1 MGLRERLKC
10 LQLLSRICGTLG
22 MKRSTYSLAV
32 HYMDRYCSDFSYQ
45 SLKLVALGCLTLALK
60 MDDAEMI
67 SKFCFLYLYNPERTV
82 KKAGSS
88 QHIKLKQKRESVNAA
103 K

>member
-1 MGLRERLKC
+1 
-10 LQLLSRICGTLG
+10 
-22 MKRSTYSLAV
+22 MKRTTYCLAV
-32 HYMDRYCSDFSYQ
+32 HYMDRYCADFAYQ

-82 KKAGSS
+82 KKAGSN
-88 QHIKLKQKRESVNAA
+88 QQLKVKQKRESVNAA
-103 K
+103 KEEGKEMKARLATILAIRIA